1 MQRRPFL
8 LSFKFAQKTIQF
20 WLRPY
25 ALIYRGMKN
34 TLHRTLTISYTMLQV
49 QFPAW
54 KSGKWSGATMAGGR
68 SDPRNP
74 LTLPWQAG
82 RDDAARV

>member
-1 MQRRPFL
+1 
-8 LSFKFAQKTIQF
+8 
-20 WLRPY
+20 
-25 ALIYRGMKN
+25 
-34 TLHRTLTISYTMLQV
+34 MLQV

-82 RDDAARV
+82 RDDTARV